1 MLKPKSFLHPA
12 CLIELDFQHL
22 QKLATETRISVS
34 WTSFF
39 FSPMN
44 QQFGFQVPLQKNTSA
59 VDLTRAKQQ
68 QLPQKMQKDKPMVQ
82 LWLNY

>member
-1 MLKPKSFLHPA
+1 
-12 CLIELDFQHL
+12 
-22 QKLATETRISVS
+22 
-34 WTSFF
+34 
-39 FSPMN
+39 MN

-82 LWLNY
+82 L